1 MASQRFGLLGL
12 DLENT
17 RSDAISAAT
26 PPAPGITRTI
36 APMESP
42 VTRPGAFVSVGYERR
57 SVDELVDLLL
67 DNSVDILVD
76 VRLNAISRKKGFS
89 KSALAGVL
97 AEAGIGY
104 RHERELGNPKDNREP
119 FRRGLK
125 SARDR
130 YVRHLGNGAGPVYDE
145 LVALA
150 QTVRVALLCFER
162 DHIECHRSCITDGAL
177 QADPSVVLLKL

>member
-1 MASQRFGLLGL
+1 MRDQRRPGRSPRSCGPGAVT
-12 DLENT
+12 DPQRPHTAT
-17 RSDAISAAT
+17 RLQPIP
-26 PPAPGITRTI
+26 PPAVI
-36 APMESP
+36 
-42 VTRPGAFVSVGYERR
+42 VTGEGV
-57 SVDELVDLLL
+57 L